1 MTIPYEE
8 TGIFAGYIG
17 VDNPSINQNTIALLD
32 SINFSIVNEIKERRL
47 YEKTQYNLYHDNLS
61 GLLNRNSFTQFLSYE
76 NSAVYSQG
84 VILADIN
91 GLKEIN
97 RDFGHYHGD
106 KIITIISSIMN
117 SYFPSEKIFRLSGDE
132 FIIIVNNL
140 EYKQFIEAIS
150 RWKILYSVQLQMVS
164 HLDTHGVKI
173 TWILMI

>member
-32 SINFSIVNEIKERRL
+32 SINFSIVNEIKKRRL

-106 KIITIISSIMN
+106 KIITII
-117 SYFPSEKIFRLSGDE
+117 L
-132 FIIIVNNL
+132 VL
-140 EYKQFIEAIS
+140 
-150 RWKILYSVQLQMVS
+150 
-164 HLDTHGVKI
+164 
-173 TWILMI
+173 

>member
-1 MTIPYEE
+1 MRKLAFLQAILV
-8 TGIFAGYIG
+8 

-32 SINFSIVNEIKERRL
+32 SINFSIVNEIKKRRL

-140 EYKQFIEAIS
+140 EYNNLLKLLS